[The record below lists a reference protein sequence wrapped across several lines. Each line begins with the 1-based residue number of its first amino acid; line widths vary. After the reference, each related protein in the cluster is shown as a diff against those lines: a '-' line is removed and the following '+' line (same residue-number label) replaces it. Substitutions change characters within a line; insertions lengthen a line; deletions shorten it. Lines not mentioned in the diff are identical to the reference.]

1 MILFCTYKIINKFRT
16 IGINKF
22 IQVTDYK
29 SMIQKLIELLYSN
42 NKTQIVNWKK
52 TVLIVTKALNV
63 QEKLNLVHGRLAL
76 KIKWC

>member
-16 IGINKF
+16 IRINKF

>member
-1 MILFCTYKIINKFRT
+1 MILFCNYKIINKFRT
-16 IGINKF
+16 IRINKF

>member
-1 MILFCTYKIINKFRT
+1 MILFCNYKIINKFRT

-42 NKTQIVNWKK
+42 NKTQTVNWKK